1 MKNTRENTLSPKQ
14 RALNILL
21 AIVLV
26 LGLSPI
32 TAFGEVGEEDATSTN
47 SEVVEESET
56 SQEKQNAVSEEESSE
71 QPKVTNSD
79 SDTENKESVDK
90 NTVNTDDSEKVFE
103 SPAPS
108 TNKTESDEKSASVE
122 KPKPL
127 YIELYGDGLN
137 SGAIYSFSLEK
148 KEDGSWIKVKDVQ
161 LRAGENQNN
170 KFENIESGTYRFI
183 YKGAD
188 YVISEKS
195 KVAIDANSA
204 VEFVSEDG
212 LAYDQLKETTITLT
226 MEPVEQDGSEETQP
240 GTETGGNTENKGEDG
255 LHADEEAV
263 TDVLVRVE
271 GEAEVTL
278 TLPEDETITIKANQ
292 EQKVS
297 GKTGTWMLLSG
308 KTQSATDVS
317 IETTNIAG
325 IEIEHSDSFTGV
337 TEFSKEVS
345 FAGENKVVTIK
356 VGTTGKTDIS
366 AANNL
371 MMMSKMARSSS
382 NPYVGEQFTGY
393 GRVSYVS
400 GGNGHTVNY
409 VNLDVT
415 SGILTEL
422 GTVTAYCADHGRAA
436 PVVGGTWSYTATVTG
451 INYNTGQVDLSITWY
466 DTGDYIY
473 QDGYQSLYRTL
484 SIWRSFG
491 GYIDLQKYSAD
502 PDVTDGNDCYASFEG
517 VEYGVYANTAD
528 AEADNKRLE
537 TLTLN
542 ADGYAK
548 SKWYNVGTYYVK
560 EVTPPEKGYEIDNTV
575 YAVHVQNGTVR
586 VNGSGGVKDTP
597 LSDPAVMWAG
607 KIDLE
612 TTQNMPQGSASLA
625 GAEFTVKYYDGQYST
640 VEEAEA
646 SGDPMRTWVVST
658 NENGQARLDDKF
670 LVGGDPLFKTSAGA
684 PTIPLGTVVIQETKA
699 PTGYLLNDQVFIQQI
714 TDEGKVGESAV
725 VYNAPEVPEQV
736 MRGGISIT
744 KQLEGG
750 NNEELEGIGFFIYN
764 SAGEKMTFE
773 NAAGEMVDEL
783 FLDANGFASTSEDA
797 LVYDTYTI
805 VEDEATVPDNIILYK
820 DSLGSGS
827 MEVGKQNV
835 FENHVIYDQEVTNYE
850 KPDFDLIK
858 VDGDS
863 LDDVGLEQNADKVQ
877 GSEWTLSYK
886 EADGSWTEIERYTTN
901 EEGRIDFSDQAI
913 SKFGTYRLE
922 EVKPAGVGTDDGYM
936 EPEESYDAPYVDF
949 VIDENTYKKF
959 EEGTY
964 EGVAGDSWEYKI
976 VDGTPALVHTNEN
989 WHYRDIQVEKH
1000 DQDSGAPVPNTQFS
1014 LWRYIGLGAPQ
1025 EYLESQTRPGHE
1037 AYTEDPT
1044 DEIDTTRWEKVD
1056 EGLTN
1061 DNGTLLF
1068 RGLTFG
1074 YYMTVEECPDT
1085 SMAEWWESD
1094 GSTWDKYYFKVDEAE
1109 QKQVQV
1115 YNNLK
1120 INLETTVDKSTIE
1133 RTSAGFVSLP
1143 GQVVDYNNVNVE
1155 EYKYDVNFTNGAT
1168 NVRADQY
1175 TVIDNCEFVEK
1186 GIRLT
1191 KLWTPIVDND
1201 TNGTY
1206 NLWYQT
1212 NMTDPN
1218 TVYSAASATADNPDN
1233 QLADGTDRIST
1244 VGWKLWKQDIS
1255 TSNREQLNVDDLGL
1269 ADGEYITGLMLEF
1282 GSVDVGLAST
1292 TPLTYMVKA
1301 TSPLAVVNGA
1311 AEIIIPNSAESHIT
1325 RNWHNGDGLKDDAED
1340 RVETRVIPTMSFNP
1354 TSSTWT
1360 GDSGSWSNGG
1370 HGLSKT
1376 SDQFPWWIVVVV
1388 GGVVIVAAGGVFY
1401 ARHRMKALD
1410 SNNGVNNESQD
1421 N

>member
-1 MKNTRENTLSPKQ
+1 MKNTHENTLSPKQ

-148 KEDGSWIKVKDVQ
+148 KENGSWIKVKDVQ

-240 GTETGGNTENKGEDG
+240 GIETGGNTENKGEDG
-255 LHADEEAV
+255 LYADEEAV

-356 VGTTGKTDIS
+356 VGTAGKTDIS

-436 PVVGGTWSYTATVTG
+436 PVVGGVWSYTATVTG

-466 DTGDYIY
+466 GTGDYIY

-491 GYIDLQKYSAD
+491 GYIDIQKASAD
-502 PDVTDGNDCYASFEG
+502 PDVTNNNDCYATFEG
-517 VEYGVYANTAD
+517 VEYGVYQSQAD
-528 AEADNKRLE
+528 AEADQNRVD

-542 ADGYAK
+542 ADGYDI
-548 SKWYNVGTYYVK
+548 SNWLNVGTYYVK
-560 EVTPPEKGYEIDNTV
+560 EVTPPAYGYEIDSTIYQV
-575 YAVHVQNGTVR
+575 YVNNGTVR
-586 VNGSGGVKDTP
+586 INATDVP
-597 LSDPAVMWAG
+597 LNDPAYAFAG
-607 KIDLE
+607 KIDKE

-625 GAEFTVKYYDGQYST
+625 GAEFTVKYYDGYYST
-640 VEEAEA
+640 AEEAEA
-646 SGDPMRTWVVST
+646 SGEPMRTWVVST
-658 NENGQARLDDKF
+658 NENGYAELADTYFVAGDSFFKDD
-670 LVGGDPLFKTSAGA
+670 AGNVV
-684 PTIPLGTVVIQETKA
+684 IPLGTIVLQETKA
-699 PTGYLLNDQVFIQQI
+699 PTGYLLNDQVFVQRV
-714 TDEGKVGESAV
+714 TEEGIDGGAAV

-827 MEVGKQNV
+827 MEVGEQNV

-863 LDDVGLEQNADKVQ
+863 LDDVGLEQDAEKVQ

-1000 DQDSGAPVPNTQFS
+1000 DQDTGAPVGNTKFS
-1014 LWRYIGLGAPQ
+1014 LWRYIGLGEPQ
-1025 EYLESQTRPGHE
+1025 EYLESQTRPGHDV
-1037 AYTEDPT
+1037 YTEDPST
-1044 DEIDTTRWEKVD
+1044 DIDTTRWEKVD

-1143 GQVVDYNNVNVE
+1143 NQNVNYNNVNIE

-1282 GSVDVGLAST
+1282 GSVDVGLKST
-1292 TPLTYMVKA
+1292 TPLTYLVKA
-1301 TSPLAVVNGA
+1301 TEPLSVVNGA
-1311 AEIIIPNSAESHIT
+1311 DDIIIPNSAESHIT

-1340 RVETRVIPTMSFNP
+1340 RVETRVIPTMSYDG
-1354 TSSTWT
+1354 TTSTWV
-1360 GDSGSWSNGG
+1360 GDAGSWSNGG
-1370 HGLSKT
+1370 YGLVKT
-1376 SDQFPWWIVVVV
+1376 SDGFPWWIVLVV
-1388 GGVVIVAAGGVFY
+1388 GGVVVIAAGGALY
-1401 ARHRMKALD
+1401 ARHRLRLA
-1410 SNNGVNNESQD
+1410 NEQQGESDEVTEQ
-1421 N
+1421 

>member
-21 AIVLV
+21 AIVLC
-26 LGLSPI
+26 LGLTPI
-32 TAFGEVGEEDATSTN
+32 TAFGEANDQTTN
-47 SEVVEESET
+47 LEAEQVAE
-56 SQEKQNAVSEEESSE
+56 NSSE
-71 QPKVTNSD
+71 SNTDQQSAV
-79 SDTENKESVDK
+79 SDTENS
-90 NTVNTDDSEKVFE
+90 FE
-103 SPAPS
+103 STDNAASNDQQTAPS
-108 TNKTESDEKSASVE
+108 DSQATETESPEIPTDPAENKTEADENAASVE
-122 KPKPL
+122 QPKPL
-127 YIELYGDGLN
+127 YVELYGDGLN
-137 SGAIYSFSLEK
+137 AGDIYSFSLEK
-148 KEDGSWIKVKDVQ
+148 KENGSWIKVKDVQ

-240 GTETGGNTENKGEDG
+240 GIETGGNTENKGEDG

-356 VGTTGKTDIS
+356 VGTAGKTDIS

-436 PVVGGTWSYTATVTG
+436 PVVGGVWSYTATVTG

-466 DTGDYIY
+466 GTGDYVY

-491 GYIDLQKYSAD
+491 GYIDLQKHSAD
-502 PDVTDGNDCYASFEG
+502 PDVTNGNDCYATFEG
-517 VEYGVYANTAD
+517 VEYGVYGNKAD
-528 AEADNKRLE
+528 AEADQNRVD

-542 ADGYAK
+542 ADGYDK
-548 SKWYNVGTYYVK
+548 SKWLNVGTYYVK
-560 EVTPPEKGYEIDNTV
+560 EVTPPAYGYEIDSTIYQV
-575 YAVHVQNGTVR
+575 YVNNGTVR
-586 VNGSGGVKDTP
+586 INATDVP
-597 LSDPAVMWAG
+597 LSDPAAMWAG
-607 KIDLE
+607 KIDKE
-612 TTQNMPQGSASLA
+612 TSQNMPQGSASLA

-646 SGDPMRTWVVST
+646 SGAPMRTWVVST
-658 NENGQARLDDKF
+658 TDSGRAALDDNH
-670 LVGGDPLFKTSAGA
+670 LVSGDPLFKTSAGT
-684 PTIPLGTVVIQETKA
+684 PTVPLGTIVIQETKA
-699 PTGYLLNDQVFIQQI
+699 PTGYLLNDETFIRQV
-714 TDEGKVGESAV
+714 TEEGLTGETPIA
-725 VYNAPEVPEQV
+725 YNAPEVPEQV

-797 LVYDTYTI
+797 LVYDTYAI

-827 MEVGKQNV
+827 MEVGEQNV

-863 LDDVGLEQNADKVQ
+863 LDDVGLEQDAEKVQ

-913 SKFGTYRLE
+913 SKFGTYRLTE
-922 EVKPAGVGTDDGYM
+922 TKPAGVDTDDGYM
-936 EPEESYDAPYVDF
+936 WPEESYDAPYVEF
-949 VIDENTYKKF
+949 VIDQDTYKKF

-1000 DQDSGAPVPNTQFS
+1000 DQDTGAPVGNTKFS
-1014 LWRYIGLGAPQ
+1014 LWRYIGLGVPQ
-1025 EYLESQTRPGHE
+1025 EYLEAQTRPGHE

-1044 DEIDTTRWEKVD
+1044 EEIDTTRWQKVD

-1094 GSTWDKYYFKVDEAE
+1094 GSTWDKYYFEVGEKE

-1133 RTSAGFVSLP
+1133 RTSAAFVSLP
-1143 GQVVDYNNVNVE
+1143 DQNVNYNNVNIE
-1155 EYKYDVNFTNGAT
+1155 EYKYDVNFSNGAT

-1191 KLWTPIVDND
+1191 KLWTPIVEND

-1212 NMTDPN
+1212 NKTDPN
-1218 TVYSAASATADNPDN
+1218 TVYSDVSATVDNPDN

-1244 VGWKLWKQDIS
+1244 VGWKLWSQDLS
-1255 TSNREQLNVDDLGL
+1255 CDTRTQLSVDDLGL
-1269 ADGEYITGLMLEF
+1269 DDDEYITGLMLEF

-1301 TSPLAVVNGA
+1301 TSPLSVVNGA
-1311 AEIIIPNSAESHIT
+1311 DDIIIPNSAESHIT
-1325 RNWHNGDGLKDDAED
+1325 RNWHNGDGLKDDAVD
-1340 RVETRVIPTMSFNP
+1340 KVETRVIPTMSFDG
-1354 TSSTWT
+1354 TTSTWV
-1360 GDSGSWSNGG
+1360 GDKGSWSSGNGLFG
-1370 HGLSKT
+1370 HGLVKT
-1376 SDQFPWWIVVVV
+1376 SDGFPWWLVLVV
-1388 GGVVIVAAGGVFY
+1388 GGVVIVAGGGVIY
-1401 ARHRMKALD
+1401 ARHRLRLA
-1410 SNNGVNNESQD
+1410 NEQQGEPDEASE
-1421 N
+1421 

>member
-1 MKNTRENTLSPKQ
+1 MKNTHENTLSPKQ

-79 SDTENKESVDK
+79 SETENKESVDE

-170 KFENIESGTYRFI
+170 KFEGIEDGTYRFI

-240 GTETGGNTENKGEDG
+240 GIETGGNTENKGEDG

-356 VGTTGKTDIS
+356 VGTAGKTDIS

-436 PVVGGTWSYTATVTG
+436 PVVGGVWSYTATVTG

-466 DTGDYIY
+466 GTGDYVY

-491 GYIDLQKYSAD
+491 GYIDLQKHSAD

-528 AEADNKRLE
+528 AEADNNRLE

-575 YAVHVQNGTVR
+575 YAVYVQNGTVR

-612 TTQNMPQGSASLA
+612 TTQNLPQGSASLA

-699 PTGYLLNDQVFIQQI
+699 PTGYLLNDQIFIQQI

-736 MRGGISIT
+736 VRGGISIT

-773 NAAGEMVDEL
+773 NASGEMVDEL

-863 LDDVGLEQNADKVQ
+863 LDDVGLEQDAEKVQ

-1000 DQDSGAPVPNTQFS
+1000 DQDTGAPVGNTKFS
-1014 LWRYIGLGAPQ
+1014 LWRYIGLGEPQ
-1025 EYLESQTRPGHE
+1025 EYLESQTRPGHDV
-1037 AYTEDPT
+1037 YTEDPST
-1044 DEIDTTRWEKVD
+1044 DIDTTRWEKVD

-1143 GQVVDYNNVNVE
+1143 NQNVNYNNVNIE

-1282 GSVDVGLAST
+1282 GSVDVGLKST
-1292 TPLTYMVKA
+1292 TPLTYLVKA
-1301 TSPLAVVNGA
+1301 TEPLSVVNGA
-1311 AEIIIPNSAESHIT
+1311 DDIIIPNSAESHIT

-1340 RVETRVIPTMSFNP
+1340 RVETRVIPTMSYDG
-1354 TSSTWT
+1354 TTSTWV
-1360 GDSGSWSNGG
+1360 GDAGSWSNGG
-1370 HGLSKT
+1370 YGLVKT
-1376 SDQFPWWIVVVV
+1376 SDGFPWWIVLVV
-1388 GGVVIVAAGGVFY
+1388 GGVVVIAAGGALY
-1401 ARHRMKALD
+1401 ARHRMRGSSDAD
-1410 SNNGVNNESQD
+1410 DQ
-1421 N
+1421 

>member
-21 AIVLV
+21 AIVLC
-26 LGLSPI
+26 LGLTPI
-32 TAFGEVGEEDATSTN
+32 TAFGEANDQATN
-47 SEVVEESET
+47 LEAEQVAE
-56 SQEKQNAVSEEESSE
+56 NSSE
-71 QPKVTNSD
+71 SNTDQQSAV
-79 SDTENKESVDK
+79 SDTES
-90 NTVNTDDSEKVFE
+90 SFE
-103 SPAPS
+103 STDNAASNDQQTAPS
-108 TNKTESDEKSASVE
+108 DSQATETESPEIPTDPAENKTEADENTASVE
-122 KPKPL
+122 QPKPL

-148 KEDGSWIKVKDVQ
+148 KENGSWIKVKDVQ

-240 GTETGGNTENKGEDG
+240 GIETGGNTENKGEDG

-356 VGTTGKTDIS
+356 VGTAGKTDIS

-436 PVVGGTWSYTATVTG
+436 PVVGGVWSYTATVTG

-466 DTGDYIY
+466 GTGDYVY

-491 GYIDLQKYSAD
+491 GYIDLQKHSAD
-502 PDVTDGNDCYASFEG
+502 PDVTNGNDCYATFEG
-517 VEYGVYANTAD
+517 VEYGVYGNKAD
-528 AEADNKRLE
+528 AEADNNRLE

-575 YAVHVQNGTVR
+575 YAVYVQNGTVR

-597 LSDPAVMWAG
+597 LSNPAVMWAG

-612 TTQNMPQGSASLA
+612 TTQNLPQGSASLA

-699 PTGYLLNDQVFIQQI
+699 PTGYLLNDQIFIQQI

-773 NAAGEMVDEL
+773 NASGEMVDEL

-863 LDDVGLEQNADKVQ
+863 LDDVGLEQDAEKVQ

-936 EPEESYDAPYVDF
+936 EPEESYDAPYADF
-949 VIDENTYKKF
+949 VIDQDTYKKF

-964 EGVAGDSWEYKI
+964 EGVAGDSWQYKI

-1000 DQDSGAPVPNTQFS
+1000 DQDTGAPVGNTKFS
-1014 LWRYIGLGAPQ
+1014 LWRYIGLGEPQ
-1025 EYLESQTRPGHE
+1025 EYLESQTRPGHDV
-1037 AYTEDPT
+1037 YTEDPST
-1044 DEIDTTRWEKVD
+1044 DIDTTRWEKVD

-1143 GQVVDYNNVNVE
+1143 NQNVNYNNVNIE

-1282 GSVDVGLAST
+1282 GSVDVGLKST
-1292 TPLTYMVKA
+1292 TPLTYLVKA
-1301 TSPLAVVNGA
+1301 TEPLSVVNGA
-1311 AEIIIPNSAESHIT
+1311 DDIIIPNSAESHIT

-1340 RVETRVIPTMSFNP
+1340 RVETRVIPTMSYDG
-1354 TSSTWT
+1354 TTSTWV
-1360 GDSGSWSNGG
+1360 GDAGSWSNGG
-1370 HGLSKT
+1370 YGLVKT
-1376 SDQFPWWIVVVV
+1376 SDGFPWWIVLVV
-1388 GGVVIVAAGGVFY
+1388 GGVVIVAGGGVLY
-1401 ARHRMKALD
+1401 ARHRLRLA
-1410 SNNGVNNESQD
+1410 NEQQGESDEATEQ
-1421 N
+1421 

>member
-32 TAFGEVGEEDATSTN
+32 TAFGEVGDQTTN
-47 SEVVEESET
+47 LEAEQVAE
-56 SQEKQNAVSEEESSE
+56 NSSE
-71 QPKVTNSD
+71 SNTDQQSAV
-79 SDTENKESVDK
+79 SDTENS
-90 NTVNTDDSEKVFE
+90 FE
-103 SPAPS
+103 STDNAASNDQQTAPS
-108 TNKTESDEKSASVE
+108 DSQATETESPEIPTDPAENKTEADENAASVE
-122 KPKPL
+122 QPKPL
-127 YIELYGDGLN
+127 YVELYGDGLN
-137 SGAIYSFSLEK
+137 AGDIYSFSLEK
-148 KEDGSWIKVKDVQ
+148 KENGSWIKVKDVQ

-240 GTETGGNTENKGEDG
+240 GIETGGNTENKGEDG

-278 TLPEDETITIKANQ
+278 TLPEGETISIEANQ

-356 VGTTGKTDIS
+356 VGTAGKTDIS

-436 PVVGGTWSYTATVTG
+436 PVVGGVWSYTATVTG

-466 DTGDYIY
+466 GTGDYVY

-491 GYIDLQKYSAD
+491 GYIDLQKHSAD
-502 PDVTDGNDCYASFEG
+502 PDVTNGNDCYATFEG
-517 VEYGVYANTAD
+517 VEYGVYGNKAD
-528 AEADNKRLE
+528 AEADQNRVD

-542 ADGYAK
+542 ADGYDK
-548 SKWYNVGTYYVK
+548 SKWLNVGTYYVK
-560 EVTPPEKGYEIDNTV
+560 EVTPPAYGYEIDSTIYQV
-575 YAVHVQNGTVR
+575 YVNNGTVR
-586 VNGSGGVKDTP
+586 INATDVP
-597 LSDPAVMWAG
+597 LSDSAVMWAG

-625 GAEFTVKYYDGQYST
+625 GAEFTVKYYDGYYST
-640 VEEAEA
+640 AEEAEA
-646 SGDPMRTWVVST
+646 SGNPVRTWIVAT
-658 NENGQARLDDKF
+658 NEKGQARLDDKF
-670 LVGGDPLFKTSAGA
+670 LVGGDSLFKTSAGA
-684 PTIPLGTVVIQETKA
+684 PTVPLGTVVIQETKA
-699 PTGYLLNDQVFIQQI
+699 PTGYLLNDQVFVQQI
-714 TDEGKVGESAV
+714 KEEGKVGDTAT

-773 NAAGEMVDEL
+773 NASGEMVDEL

-863 LDDVGLEQNADKVQ
+863 LDDVGLEQDAEKVQ

-976 VDGTPALVHTNEN
+976 VDGTPALIHTDEN

-1000 DQDSGAPVPNTQFS
+1000 DQDTGAPVGNTKFS
-1014 LWRYIGLGAPQ
+1014 LWRYIGLGVPQ
-1025 EYLESQTRPGHE
+1025 EYLEAQTRPGHE

-1044 DEIDTTRWEKVD
+1044 EEIDTTRWQKVD

-1094 GSTWDKYYFKVDEAE
+1094 GSTWDKYYFEVGEKE

-1143 GQVVDYNNVNVE
+1143 NQNVNYNNVNIE

-1282 GSVDVGLAST
+1282 GSVDVGLKST
-1292 TPLTYMVKA
+1292 TPLTYLVKA
-1301 TSPLAVVNGA
+1301 TEPLSVVNGA
-1311 AEIIIPNSAESHIT
+1311 DDIIIPNSAESHIT

-1340 RVETRVIPTMSFNP
+1340 RVETRVIPTMSYDG
-1354 TSSTWT
+1354 TTSTWV
-1360 GDSGSWSNGG
+1360 GDAGSWSNGG
-1370 HGLSKT
+1370 YGLVKT
-1376 SDQFPWWIVVVV
+1376 SDGFPWWIALVV
-1388 GGVVIVAAGGVFY
+1388 GGVVVIAAGGALY
-1401 ARHRMKALD
+1401 ARHRMRGSSDAD
-1410 SNNGVNNESQD
+1410 DQ
-1421 N
+1421 

>member
-21 AIVLV
+21 AIVLC
-26 LGLSPI
+26 LGLTPI
-32 TAFGEVGEEDATSTN
+32 TAFGEANDQTTN
-47 SEVVEESET
+47 LEAEQVAE
-56 SQEKQNAVSEEESSE
+56 NSSE
-71 QPKVTNSD
+71 SNTDQQSAV
-79 SDTENKESVDK
+79 SDTENS
-90 NTVNTDDSEKVFE
+90 FE
-103 SPAPS
+103 STDNAASNDQQTAPS
-108 TNKTESDEKSASVE
+108 DSQATETESPEIPTDPAENKTEADENTASVE
-122 KPKPL
+122 QPKPL

-148 KEDGSWIKVKDVQ
+148 KENGSWTKVKDVQ

-240 GTETGGNTENKGEDG
+240 GIETGGNTENKGEDG

-356 VGTTGKTDIS
+356 VGTAGKTDIS

-436 PVVGGTWSYTATVTG
+436 PVVGGVWSYTATVTG

-466 DTGDYIY
+466 GTGDYVY

-491 GYIDLQKYSAD
+491 GYIDLQKHSAD
-502 PDVTDGNDCYASFEG
+502 PDVTNGNDCYATFEG
-517 VEYGVYANTAD
+517 VEYGVYGN
-528 AEADNKRLE
+528 
-537 TLTLN
+537 
-542 ADGYAK
+542 
-548 SKWYNVGTYYVK
+548 
-560 EVTPPEKGYEIDNTV
+560 
-575 YAVHVQNGTVR
+575 
-586 VNGSGGVKDTP
+586 DTP

-612 TTQNMPQGSASLA
+612 TTQNLPQGSASLA

-670 LVGGDPLFKTSAGA
+670 LVEGDPLFKTSAGA

-699 PTGYLLNDQVFIQQI
+699 PTGYLLNDQIFIQQI

-773 NAAGEMVDEL
+773 NASGEMVDEL

-863 LDDVGLEQNADKVQ
+863 LDDVGLEQDAEKVQ

-1000 DQDSGAPVPNTQFS
+1000 DQDTGAPVGNTKFS
-1014 LWRYIGLGAPQ
+1014 LWRYIGLGEPQ
-1025 EYLESQTRPGHE
+1025 EYLESQTRPGHDV
-1037 AYTEDPT
+1037 YTEDPST
-1044 DEIDTTRWEKVD
+1044 DIDTTRWEKVD

-1143 GQVVDYNNVNVE
+1143 NQNVNYNNVNIE

-1282 GSVDVGLAST
+1282 GSVDVGLKST
-1292 TPLTYMVKA
+1292 TPLTYLVKA
-1301 TSPLAVVNGA
+1301 TEPLSVVNGA
-1311 AEIIIPNSAESHIT
+1311 DDIIIPNSAESHIT

-1340 RVETRVIPTMSFNP
+1340 RVETRVIPTMSYDG
-1354 TSSTWT
+1354 TTSTWV
-1360 GDSGSWSNGG
+1360 GDAGSWSNGG
-1370 HGLSKT
+1370 YGLVKT
-1376 SDQFPWWIVVVV
+1376 SDGFPWWIVLVV
-1388 GGVVIVAAGGVFY
+1388 GGVVVIAAGGALY
-1401 ARHRMKALD
+1401 ARHRMRGSSDAD
-1410 SNNGVNNESQD
+1410 DQ
-1421 N
+1421 

>member
-1 MKNTRENTLSPKQ
+1 MKNTHENTLSPKQ

-90 NTVNTDDSEKVFE
+90 NTVNTDEPEKVIEKFE
-103 SPAPS
+103 SS
-108 TNKTESDEKSASVE
+108 SNKTESDEKSASVE

-127 YIELYGDGLN
+127 YIELYGDGLD

-148 KEDGSWIKVKDVQ
+148 QENGSWNKVKNLQ

-170 KFENIESGTYRFI
+170 KFENLESGTYRFI

-240 GTETGGNTENKGEDG
+240 GIETGGNTENKGEDG

-356 VGTTGKTDIS
+356 VGTAGKTDIS

-436 PVVGGTWSYTATVTG
+436 PVVGGVWSYTATVTG

-466 DTGDYIY
+466 GTGDYVY

-491 GYIDLQKYSAD
+491 GYIDLQKHSAD

-528 AEADNKRLE
+528 AEADNNRLE

-575 YAVHVQNGTVR
+575 YAVYVQNGTVR

-612 TTQNMPQGSASLA
+612 TTQNLPQGSASLA

-670 LVGGDPLFKTSAGA
+670 LVEGDPLFKTSAGA

-699 PTGYLLNDQVFIQQI
+699 PTGYLLNDQIFIQQI

-773 NAAGEMVDEL
+773 NASGEMVDEL

-863 LDDVGLEQNADKVQ
+863 LDDVGLEQDAEKVQ

-1000 DQDSGAPVPNTQFS
+1000 DQDTGAPVGNTKFS
-1014 LWRYIGLGAPQ
+1014 LWRYIGLGEPQ
-1025 EYLESQTRPGHE
+1025 EYLESQTRPGHDV
-1037 AYTEDPT
+1037 YTEDPST
-1044 DEIDTTRWEKVD
+1044 DIDTTRWEKVD

-1074 YYMTVEECPDT
+1074 YYMTVEECPDA

-1143 GQVVDYNNVNVE
+1143 NQNVNYNNVNIE

-1282 GSVDVGLAST
+1282 GSVDVGLKST
-1292 TPLTYMVKA
+1292 TPLTYLVKA
-1301 TSPLAVVNGA
+1301 TEPLSVVNG
-1311 AEIIIPNSAESHIT
+1311 
-1325 RNWHNGDGLKDDAED
+1325 
-1340 RVETRVIPTMSFNP
+1340 
-1354 TSSTWT
+1354 
-1360 GDSGSWSNGG
+1360 
-1370 HGLSKT
+1370 
-1376 SDQFPWWIVVVV
+1376 
-1388 GGVVIVAAGGVFY
+1388 
-1401 ARHRMKALD
+1401 
-1410 SNNGVNNESQD
+1410 
-1421 N
+1421 

>member
-1 MKNTRENTLSPKQ
+1 MKKNQEHVLSPKQ
-14 RALNILL
+14 RAFNIFL
-21 AIVLV
+21 AVVLC
-26 LGLSPI
+26 LGLTPI
-32 TAFGEVGEEDATSTN
+32 TALGEANDQTTN
-47 SEVVEESET
+47 LEAEQVAE
-56 SQEKQNAVSEEESSE
+56 NSSE
-71 QPKVTNSD
+71 SNTDQQSAV
-79 SDTENKESVDK
+79 SDTENS
-90 NTVNTDDSEKVFE
+90 FE
-103 SPAPS
+103 STDNAASNDKQNAPS
-108 TNKTESDEKSASVE
+108 DSQATETESPETPTDPAENKTEADESAASVE
-122 KPKPL
+122 QPKPL
-127 YIELYGDGLN
+127 YVELYGDGLN
-137 SGAIYSFSLEK
+137 AGDIYTFDLQK
-148 KEDGSWIKVKDVQ
+148 KENGAWVNVKEIQIKS
-161 LRAGENQNN
+161 GENQNN
-170 KFENIESGTYRFI
+170 KFEGIEDGTYRFV
-183 YKGAD
+183 YKGSEHK
-188 YVISEKS
+188 ISEKS
-195 KVAIDANSA
+195 KVAIDKQPS
-204 VEFVSEDG
+204 VEFASEDG
-212 LAYDQLKETTITLT
+212 FAYESLKETTITLT

-422 GTVTAYCADHGRAA
+422 GTVTAYCVDHGRAA
-436 PVVGGTWSYTATVTG
+436 PVVGGIWSYTATVTG

-466 DTGDYIY
+466 GTGDYIY

-528 AEADNKRLE
+528 AEADNNRLE

-597 LSDPAVMWAG
+597 LSDPAYAFAG
-607 KIDLE
+607 KIDKE
-612 TTQNMPQGSASLA
+612 TTQNLPQGSASLA

-646 SGDPMRTWVVST
+646 SGEPLRTWIVAT
-658 NENGQARLDDKF
+658 NEGGYTELSDDF
-670 LVGGDPLFKTSAGA
+670 LVGGDPLFKTSAGN
-684 PTIPLGTVVIQETKA
+684 PTIPLGTIVLQETKA
-699 PTGYLLNDQVFIQQI
+699 PTGYLLNDQIFIQQI
-714 TDEGKVGESAV
+714 TEDGIDGGAAV

-736 MRGGISIT
+736 VRGGISIT

-773 NAAGEMVDEL
+773 NASGEMVDEL

-827 MEVGKQNV
+827 MEVGKQDV

-863 LDDVGLEQNADKVQ
+863 LDDVGLEQDADKVQ
-877 GSEWTLSYK
+877 DSEWALTYK
-886 EADGSWTEIERYTTN
+886 EADGTWTEIERLVTN
-901 EEGRIDFSDQAI
+901 EQGRIDFSDQAL
-913 SKFGTYRLE
+913 SKFGTYRLTE
-922 EVKPAGVGTDDGYM
+922 TKPAGVDTDDGYM
-936 EPEESYDAPYVDF
+936 WPEESYDAPYVEF
-949 VIDENTYKKF
+949 VIDQDTYKKF

-1000 DQDSGAPVPNTQFS
+1000 DQDTGAPVGNTKFS
-1014 LWRYIGLGAPQ
+1014 LWRYIGLGEPQ
-1025 EYLESQTRPGHE
+1025 EYLESQTRPGHDV
-1037 AYTEDPT
+1037 YTEDPST
-1044 DEIDTTRWEKVD
+1044 DIDTTRWEKVD

-1175 TVIDNCEFVEK
+1175 TVIDNCEFVTK

-1191 KLWTPIVDND
+1191 KLWTPIVTSD

-1206 NLWYQT
+1206 NIWYQT
-1212 NMTDPN
+1212 NMTDPD
-1218 TVYSAASATADNPDN
+1218 TVYSDVSATADNPEN

-1244 VGWKLWKQDIS
+1244 VGWKLWKQDVS

-1269 ADGEYITGLMLEF
+1269 ADGEFITGLMLEF
-1282 GSVDVGLAST
+1282 GSVDTGLKTT
-1292 TPLTYMVKA
+1292 TPLTYLVKA
-1301 TSPLAVVNGA
+1301 TEPLSVVNGA
-1311 AEIIIPNSAESHIT
+1311 DDIIIPNSAESHIT